1 METKQIRP
9 NFSEHIGQE
18 KFGATDVLA
27 NMDSVFEDLLAAARA
42 GGEWAW
48 SRLYDKYSPRLLAY
62 ARGRGAV
69 EPEDLVGEVFLQIV
83 RDIAS
88 FEGAESEFRRWI
100 FTITRHRII
109 DDHRRRQRR
118 PFDPSVPADMSEFG
132 ATGDAE
138 AEAVELLTEREVL
151 DLLARLTPDQR
162 DVLILRIHADLTI
175 DQIAKVMGRK
185 PGAIKAL
192 QRRGLGRLKEIL
204 ESAVTISSAWTL

>member
-1 METKQIRP
+1 
-9 NFSEHIGQE
+9 
-18 KFGATDVLA
+18 
-27 NMDSVFEDLLAAARA
+27 MDSVFEDLLAAARA

-48 SRLYDKYSPRLLAY
+48 SRLYDEYSPRLLAY

-83 RDIAS
+83 RDIAR

-100 FTITRHRII
+100 FTITRNRII
-109 DDHRRRQRR
+109 DDYRRRQRR
-118 PFDPSVPADMSEFG
+118 PFDPSEPADMSAFG

-138 AEAVELLTEREVL
+138 VEAVELLTESEVL

-175 DQIAKVMGRK
+175 DQIAEVMGKR

-204 ESAVTISSAWTL
+204 ESTVTISSEGTL